1 MQWTPHHQQ
10 YSPSYPSHFSPQAY
24 QNNQAQ
30 APVYYQSYHYAT
42 TNHPQPLLAPQ
53 ITYSPTMPQITY
65 PLPNNTN
72 PQVKTK
78 VNPPPPPL
86 PQIQE
91 PPQQPDTFPTHGTIL
106 TITKGSNTDF
116 DINRQHRDYY
126 QQINH
131 VEGLITQTKLSYM
144 PITFSAQDVNL
155 ASFPHTDAMVITIH
169 IDRWD
174 ITKILIDNGS
184 QTEILFLTTFEKMG
198 F

>member
-1 MQWTPHHQQ
+1 
-10 YSPSYPSHFSPQAY
+10 
-24 QNNQAQ
+24 
-30 APVYYQSYHYAT
+30 
-42 TNHPQPLLAPQ
+42 
-53 ITYSPTMPQITY
+53 MPQITY

-144 PITFSAQDVNL
+144 PLTFSAQDVNL